1 MREEGEW
8 GRTIFSV
15 NTLKSIDVW
24 SKVVTEG
31 ASHAK
36 KTKSNPP
43 PFLLLDTYHVAIVPK
58 VNATLSLRRVRRAQ
72 PAYRCR
78 HRLQNT
84 MADDRLGHFCRF
96 HNDVSARNFL
106 RKLREVGGE
115 GLRHVFLLLGG
126 TRQAELDGH
135 NWNVTGLTPDSRRV
149 LHRGGQHWNSLIG
162 GREERGSW
170 WKRMRTEREGGEG
183 G

>member
-1 MREEGEW
+1 MRGGGEW

-15 NTLKSIDVW
+15 NTPKTIDVW

-43 PFLLLDTYHVAIVPK
+43 LFLLLDTYHVAIVPE
-58 VNATLSLRRVRRAQ
+58 VNATLSLRRAGRAQ

-78 HRLQNT
+78 HRLQKT
-84 MADDRLGHFCRF
+84 MAVDGLGHFCRF
-96 HNDVSARNFL
+96 HNDVLAKKFL
-106 RKLREVGGE
+106 RKSREVGGE

-126 TRQAELDGH
+126 TRQAEQDG
-135 NWNVTGLTPDSRRV
+135 
-149 LHRGGQHWNSLIG
+149 
-162 GREERGSW
+162 
-170 WKRMRTEREGGEG
+170 
-183 G
+183 